1 MLNER
6 VSSLFEFTGRGQQ
19 LQRDVPSTFA
29 TNEED
34 EIADWI
40 LKAKDWSEDTNAYLA
55 RYSGRASASFSL
67 VVTSTAADSVVHTP
81 TSSFPVTGRLR
92 EHYQKL
98 LVQLDNL
105 RRIMEKPDAYF

>member
-1 MLNER
+1 MSGCHLFS
-6 VSSLFEFTGRGQQ
+6 SSLVEASSCSGTFP
-19 LQRDVPSTFA
+19 VFA